1 MGNKIRAQK
10 GTTFGLVLT
19 VLLLSTSPS
28 WGHDDSSQQGLAVK
42 EKNPKTAFV
51 LTLIGTALPL
61 AAVAAA
67 AAGAGDFGGI
77 GLTGLLVGPSFGYF
91 YGGLLWR
98 GLLGIGIRTIGEGII
113 LIGGLGAWF
122 EAWGWDD
129 EEPDIKKW
137 EGVALVGAGIV
148 LASAIWDLAA
158 VKGAVNK
165 RNLRARERA
174 LAISPLFNPRT
185 KTVGITVRISF

>member
-1 MGNKIRAQK
+1 MGNKKKVLKRTAA
-10 GTTFGLVLT
+10 GLVLA
-19 VLLLSTSPS
+19 VLLFSTTSS
-28 WGHDDSSQQGLAVK
+28 WGHDNSTQQGLPVK

-137 EGVALVGAGIV
+137 EGVVLVGAGIV